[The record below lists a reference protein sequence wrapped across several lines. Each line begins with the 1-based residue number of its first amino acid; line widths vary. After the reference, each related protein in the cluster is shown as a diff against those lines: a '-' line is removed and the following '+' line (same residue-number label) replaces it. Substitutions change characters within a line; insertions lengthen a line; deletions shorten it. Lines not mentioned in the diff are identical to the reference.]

1 MIRRIVAPGLL
12 LAARLAAGQEAP
24 PAEQFFEPAPPA
36 SAFEFR
42 WDALVRYD
50 AIDLS
55 RQDFYRPDGTY
66 VEFGDIHRW
75 RTEARPELDWKASDR
90 FKIGVRGLGELSS
103 DSNATNDARF
113 DNYRSNNA
121 SLDRFFVEAKP
132 GSFTFWAGQFDM
144 PLRSTEMLWDR
155 DIQVLGGA
163 GSWRIPLG
171 GPSAVTL
178 ASGFFYGPQ
187 REHDQSHIAAGQATL
202 SLGSPDGF
210 QVDLSEAYWR
220 FTHLQNTQKH
230 FLRQN
235 NPVSPT
241 VKAYEYDFR
250 IVDSLV
256 RLKVPLG
263 RFPIAFSVD
272 WAHNF
277 AVDEAKY
284 RDGVEVALR
293 VGQEGNP
300 GDVQI
305 FDVYQYVDRD
315 AVVGAYNTDD
325 WWFHSW
331 YVGHRVGVAVTILPQ
346 VMVRPSV
353 VFQRRQDREHYLN
366 RYLVDLVKTF

>member
-1 MIRRIVAPGLL
+1 MIRQAAAGGLL
-12 LAARLAAGQEAP
+12 LAARLVAGQEAP
-24 PAEQFFEPAPPA
+24 PAEQYFEPPPST
-36 SAFEFR
+36 SAFELR

-50 AIDLS
+50 VIELS

-75 RTEARPELDWKASDR
+75 RTEVRPELDWKASDR
-90 FKIGVRGLGELSS
+90 LKIGVRALGELSS

-121 SLDRFFVEAKP
+121 ALDRFFLEAKP
-132 GSFTFWAGQFDM
+132 GNFTFWAGQFPM
-144 PLRSTEMLWDR
+144 PFRSTEMLWDG

-163 GSWRIPLG
+163 GSWRVPLG
-171 GPSAVTL
+171 GGSSGVTL
-178 ASGFFYGPQ
+178 AAGYFHGPQ

-210 QVDLSEAYWR
+210 QLDWSEAYWR
-220 FTHLQNTQKH
+220 FTHLQDTAKH

-250 IVDSLV
+250 ILDSLV
-256 RLKVPLG
+256 RMKLPLG
-263 RFPIAFSVD
+263 RFPISLSLD

-277 AVDEAKY
+277 GADRPY
-284 RDGVEVALR
+284 RDGVEAALR

-305 FDVYQYVDRD
+305 FDVYQYVERD

-331 YVGHRVGVAVTILPQ
+331 DVGHRVGVAVTILPQ